1 MVPLSMK
8 MVPRIKPKSYCLY
21 GFVESVKTIIT
32 FSCDIEDAEKID
44 EYCRKNGLNR
54 SWYIRECVMQVV
66 DGIVPLIVRDP
77 P

>member
-1 MVPLSMK
+1 M
-8 MVPRIKPKSYCLY
+8 
-21 GFVESVKTIIT
+21 VKTIIT
-32 FSCDIEDAEKID
+32 FSCDVEDAEKID

-54 SWYIRECVMQVV
+54 SWFIRECVMQVV